1 MENQENKITLDEIY
15 NEITKRTS
23 DAVKKT
29 YLNKVIKIKP
39 HVSYVQREIIAKKII
54 DTAHFSIPIGT
65 DITKLTD
72 EELDNLPKVP
82 TINHSAQYV
91 LSALMLVD
99 LYTNIKIDFKQGA
112 FQYDILVENG
122 VINYVL
128 DSIPESEINEFKMLI
143 DYKYEEY
150 YQKYFSMKAY
160 VDSKLGKLESIIS
173 VLTDTI
179 TTSLDKIDKDEV
191 KEIID
196 VVKDKKSK

>member
-29 YLNKVIKIKP
+29 YLNKVIKVKP
-39 HVSYVQREIIAKKII
+39 HVSYVQREVIAKQII

-65 DITKLTD
+65 DITTLTD
-72 EELDNLPKVP
+72 EEIDNLSKVP

-112 FQYDILVENG
+112 FQYDKLVESG

-128 DSIPESEINEFKMLI
+128 DNVPESEINEFKMLI

>member
-15 NEITKRTS
+15 DEITKRTS

-39 HVSYVQREIIAKKII
+39 HVSYIQREVIAKQII

-65 DITKLTD
+65 DITTLTD
-72 EELDNLPKVP
+72 EEIDNLPKVP

-112 FQYDILVENG
+112 FQYDKLVESG

-128 DSIPESEINEFKMLI
+128 DNIPESEINEFKMLI

-196 VVKDKKSK
+196 VVKDKKK

>member
-15 NEITKRTS
+15 DEITKRTS

-39 HVSYVQREIIAKKII
+39 HVSYIQREVIAKHII

-65 DITKLTD
+65 DITTLTD
-72 EELDNLPKVP
+72 EEIDNLPKVP

-112 FQYDILVENG
+112 FQYDKLVESG

-128 DSIPESEINEFKMLI
+128 DNVPESEINEFKMLI

-196 VVKDKKSK
+196 VVKDKKNK

>member
-15 NEITKRTS
+15 DEITKRTS

-39 HVSYVQREIIAKKII
+39 HVSYIQRELIAKQII

-72 EELDNLPKVP
+72 EELDNLSKVP

-112 FQYDILVENG
+112 FQYDKLVESG

-128 DSIPESEINEFKMLI
+128 DNVPESEINEFKMLI

-196 VVKDKKSK
+196 VVKDKKNK

>member
-15 NEITKRTS
+15 DEITKRTS

-39 HVSYVQREIIAKKII
+39 HVSYIQREVIAKQII

-65 DITKLTD
+65 DITTLTD
-72 EELDNLPKVP
+72 EEIDNLPKVP

-112 FQYDILVENG
+112 FQYDKLVESG

-128 DSIPESEINEFKMLI
+128 DNVPESEINEFKMLI

>member
-29 YLNKVIKIKP
+29 YLNKVIKVKP
-39 HVSYVQREIIAKKII
+39 HVSYVQREVIAKQII

-65 DITKLTD
+65 DITTLTD
-72 EELDNLPKVP
+72 EEIDNLSKVP

-112 FQYDILVENG
+112 FQYDKLVESG

-128 DSIPESEINEFKMLI
+128 DNVPESEINEFKMLI

-160 VDSKLGKLESIIS
+160 IDSKLGKLESIIS

>member
-29 YLNKVIKIKP
+29 YLNKVIKVKP
-39 HVSYVQREIIAKKII
+39 HVSYVQREVIAKQII
-54 DTAHFSIPIGT
+54 DTAHFSIPVGT

-72 EELDNLPKVP
+72 EELNNLPKVP

-99 LYTNIKIDFKQGA
+99 LYTNVKIDFKQGA
-112 FQYDILVENG
+112 FQYDKLVETG

-128 DSIPESEINEFKMLI
+128 DNVPESEINEFKMLI

-150 YQKYFSMKAY
+150 YQRYFSMKSY
-160 VDSKLGKLESIIS
+160 IDSKLKSFESIIS
-173 VLTDTI
+173 MLTDTI
-179 TTSLDKIDKDEV
+179 TTSLDKIDKNEV
-191 KEIID
+191 KEVID
-196 VVKDKKSK
+196 VVKEIKNK

>member
-15 NEITKRTS
+15 DEITKRTS

-39 HVSYVQREIIAKKII
+39 HVSYIQREVIAKQII

-112 FQYDILVENG
+112 FQYDKLVESG

-128 DSIPESEINEFKMLI
+128 DNIPESEINEFKMLI

-196 VVKDKKSK
+196 VVKDKKK

>member
-15 NEITKRTS
+15 DEITKRTS

-39 HVSYVQREIIAKKII
+39 HVSYIQREVIAKQII

-65 DITKLTD
+65 DITTLTD
-72 EELDNLPKVP
+72 EEIDNLPKVP

-112 FQYDILVENG
+112 FQYDKLVESG

-128 DSIPESEINEFKMLI
+128 DNVPESEINEFKMLI

-196 VVKDKKSK
+196 VVKDKKK

>member
-112 FQYDILVENG
+112 FQYDKLVESG

-128 DSIPESEINEFKMLI
+128 DNVPESEINEFKMLI

>member
-15 NEITKRTS
+15 DEITKRTS

-39 HVSYVQREIIAKKII
+39 HVSYIQREVIAKQII

-65 DITKLTD
+65 DITTLTD
-72 EELDNLPKVP
+72 EEIDNLPKVP

-112 FQYDILVENG
+112 FQYDKLVESG

-128 DSIPESEINEFKMLI
+128 DNIPESEINEFKMLI

>member
-29 YLNKVIKIKP
+29 YLNKVIKVKP
-39 HVSYVQREIIAKKII
+39 HVSYIQREVIAKQII

-65 DITKLTD
+65 DITTLTD
-72 EELDNLPKVP
+72 EEIDNLPKVP

-112 FQYDILVENG
+112 FQYDKLVESG

-128 DSIPESEINEFKMLI
+128 DNVPESEINEFKMLI

-196 VVKDKKSK
+196 VVKDKKNK

>member
-112 FQYDILVENG
+112 FQYDKLVESG

-128 DSIPESEINEFKMLI
+128 DNIPESEINEFKMLI

>member
-29 YLNKVIKIKP
+29 YLNKVTKIKP

-112 FQYDILVENG
+112 FQYDKLVESG

-128 DSIPESEINEFKMLI
+128 DNIPESEINEFKMLI